1 LMRILWLLWLA
12 TVLVGTL
19 LPANSAPLH
28 ELGRLALSD
37 KLEHFIAY
45 FGLAAP
51 LPFLGEWRAGRMA
64 LWCACLVAFGFALE
78 VAQMFAPGRSPDFW
92 DGVADSIGVVCG
104 AVLGLTAR
112 GIAVVC
118 RARRVGSV

>member
-1 LMRILWLLWLA
+1 MRILWCGWLLV
-12 TVLVGTL
+12 VLVGTL

-37 KLEHFIAY
+37 KTEHFIAY

-51 LPFLGEWRAGRMA
+51 LPFLGQWRPRKML
-64 LWCACLVAFGFALE
+64 LWCAGLIAFGFGLE
-78 VAQMFAPGRSPDFW
+78 VAQAFAPGRSPDVW

-104 AVLGLTAR
+104 AMLGLTGR
-112 GIAVVC
+112 GIAHVW
-118 RARRVGSV
+118 RLRS